1 MLKKLAKIAII
12 TCLTASM
19 SITAFAATGGE
30 ATSPAGSGETGASTG
45 AGTISKASG
54 AADFTTDDG
63 FDGEAADNTDI
74 NVWAKVTDKGTIVYK
89 VDLAWGAMKFE
100 YTSGNGVWNPD
111 THTYNGGAGQAEWT
125 ETGYLDGTNNKLD
138 ITNHSNGGI
147 DAGLAFSLAGTPFNA
162 SSTSDNAVVGNFFAT
177 NANAVTASQKLTG
190 TYSAGAVSA
199 VTNSIDKVQLPTADN
214 SGSSAAG
221 TETKAEAYFAFSG
234 TPDEGKGA
242 ELDNFKKVGVITVT
256 IAPTPAQVP

>member
-19 SITAFAATGGE
+19 SITAFAATGAE
-30 ATSPAGSGETGASTG
+30 ATSPAGSGEVGASTG
-45 AGTISKASG
+45 AGTISKDSG
-54 AADFTTDDG
+54 VADFTTDEG

-100 YTSGNGVWNPD
+100 YTSGSGVWDPD
-111 THTYNGGAGQAEWT
+111 THTYNGGAGRAEWI
-125 ETGYLDGTNNKLD
+125 ETGYLDGINNKLD

-147 DAGLAFSLAGTPFNA
+147 DAGLAFSFAGTSFNA
-162 SSTSDNAVVGNFFAT
+162 NTTSDNAVVGNFFAT
-177 NANAVTASQKLTG
+177 KSNAVTASQKLTD
-190 TYSAGAVSA
+190 TYSAGTVSA
-199 VTNSIDKVQLPTADN
+199 VTNSIDKVQLLTADN
-214 SGSSAAG
+214 SGSAEAG
-221 TETKAEAYFAFSG
+221 TETKAEAFFAFSG

-256 IAPTPAQVP
+256 IAPTPALVP

>member
-1 MLKKLAKIAII
+1 MLKKLAKLATI
-12 TCLTASM
+12 TCLSASM

-30 ATSPAGSGETGASTG
+30 ATSPAGSGLAGASTG
-45 AGTISKASG
+45 AGTISKDSG

-63 FDGEAADNTDI
+63 FDGTATDNTDI

-100 YTSGNGVWNPD
+100 YTSGSGVWDPG
-111 THTYNGGAGQAEWT
+111 THTYNGGAGQAEWI

-147 DAGLAFSLAGTPFNA
+147 DAGLAFSFAGTSFNA
-162 SSTSDNAVVGNFFAT
+162 TTTSDNAVVGNFFAT
-177 NANAVTASQKLTG
+177 NANAVTASKTLTG
-190 TYSAGAVSA
+190 THNAGAPSP
-199 VTNSIDKVQLPTADN
+199 VTNSINKVQLLTADN
-214 SGSSAAG
+214 SGSAAAG
-221 TETKAEAYFAFSG
+221 TETKAQAYFAFSG

-256 IAPTPAQVP
+256 IAPTVQAP